1 MKRYLTTALAAALLA
16 SAMTGCVPLELPSP
30 ASSPVAEPLPVEP
43 IPGTPVP
50 NVKTYST
57 VGLAERVSGLS
68 KSSPARAMLEGT
80 FTYDSAVPGSV
91 QLLYA
96 EKSEGGQ
103 RAIIRL
109 DDEANAIGHYV
120 WCAEEARYSLD
131 IADGTTGSDYG
142 AASSSCNTSG
152 ASGGSGGL
160 PDGVG
165 SVFVDFAP
173 SAEVSAEVIVFSY
186 TRAPFDG

>member
-16 SAMTGCVPLELPSP
+16 SATTGCVPLELPPP
-30 ASSPVAEPLPVEP
+30 ASSTVAEPLPVEP
-43 IPGTPVP
+43 APNTPVP
-50 NVKTYST
+50 DLKTYST
-57 VGLAERVSGLS
+57 EGLAERVSGLS

-91 QLLYA
+91 ELLYA

-103 RAIIRL
+103 RAIIQL
-109 DDEANAIGHYV
+109 HDEANGIGHFV
-120 WCAEEARYSLD
+120 WCAEETRYSLN
-131 IADGTTGSDYG
+131 IADGTTGGDYG
-142 AASSSCNTSG
+142 GASSSCNTSG
-152 ASGGSGGL
+152 SSGGSGGL

-165 SVFVDFAP
+165 SVFLDFGP